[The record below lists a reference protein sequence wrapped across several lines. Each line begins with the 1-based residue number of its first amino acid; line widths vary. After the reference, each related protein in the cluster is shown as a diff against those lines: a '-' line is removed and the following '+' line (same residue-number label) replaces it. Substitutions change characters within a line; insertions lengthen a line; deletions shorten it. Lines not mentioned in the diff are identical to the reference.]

1 MADATDLN
9 VGPLSRNRK
18 LVISQIRG
26 KLTPIGYANP
36 ELSRRRIVAMSLV
49 LTSVVRSL
57 GMAVGADD
65 PNVSQ
70 TIIVVVTI

>member
-1 MADATDLN
+1 
-9 VGPLSRNRK
+9 
-18 LVISQIRG
+18 
-26 KLTPIGYANP
+26 
-36 ELSRRRIVAMSLV
+36 MSFV

-57 GMAVGADD
+57 GMAIGADD